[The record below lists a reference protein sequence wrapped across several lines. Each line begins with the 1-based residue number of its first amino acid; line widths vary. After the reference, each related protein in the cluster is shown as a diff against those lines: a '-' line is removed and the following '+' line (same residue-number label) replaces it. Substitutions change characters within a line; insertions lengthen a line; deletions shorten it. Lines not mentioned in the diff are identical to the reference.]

1 MKRRSFVKYT
11 SLATITVLVPVT
23 SCNSISKKDTALSL
37 PVDLLNIM
45 SEDGVAELGNNYL
58 HNFPLEANADILKSL
73 IVQNK
78 NIPSK
83 KLIDQKVQFEIKDDF
98 IKGDTLILN
107 GWVLS
112 ITEARQCALYSL
124 IQ

>member
-23 SCNSISKKDTALSL
+23 SCNSISRKDNALSL
-37 PVDLLNIM
+37 PVNLLSIM
-45 SEDGVAELGNNYL
+45 SEDEIKELGNSYIQS
-58 HNFPLEANADILKSL
+58 FPNEANVDVLKTL

-83 KLIDQKVQFEIKDDF
+83 KLIDQKVKFEIKDDF
-98 IKGDTLILN
+98 VKGDTLILN